1 MNKKRTLFVRIVAII
16 CVAVLVGGVLL
27 TAIGMR

>member
-16 CVAVLVGGVLL
+16 CAALIVGSVLA
-27 TAIGMR
+27 TAIFVR